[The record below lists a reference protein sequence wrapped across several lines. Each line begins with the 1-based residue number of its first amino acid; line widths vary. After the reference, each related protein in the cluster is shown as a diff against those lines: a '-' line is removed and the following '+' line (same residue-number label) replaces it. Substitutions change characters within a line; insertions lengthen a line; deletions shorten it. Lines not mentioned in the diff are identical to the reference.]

1 MGVEIHPTRVVCWI
15 FEKGLKLKGQL
26 SQEALAN
33 VGSWGGGAA
42 EIWLN
47 FAAGIT
53 PIPIC

>member
-1 MGVEIHPTRVVCWI
+1 MGVEIHPTRVVCGV